1 MGSKAASRTWK
12 VALALVALTGIALFT
27 LGTRI
32 HFGYYADDR
41 QAALRAEALVVQR
54 FNAQAFDAIY
64 DDAADAMRAAV
75 SRTQAVD
82 AMRATLKAYGT
93 IVEDNEGATTCFPDQ
108 VRMVRW
114 LKSSNGTD
122 LTQISL
128 WSTPGGDAKLV
139 MMRISPGH
147 SSVDPEIVHRN
158 RCGSR

>member
-1 MGSKAASRTWK
+1 MGSKAANRTWK
-12 VALALVALTGIALFT
+12 VALAGVAWVALGM
-27 LGTRI
+27 RI

-64 DDAADAMRAAV
+64 DDAADAMRA
-75 SRTQAVD
+75 
-82 AMRATLKAYGT
+82 MLKAYGT

-114 LKSSNGTD
+114 LRSSNGTD
-122 LTQISL
+122 LTQVSL

-139 MMRISPGH
+139 MMRISPGRV
-147 SSVDPEIVHRN
+147 SVDPEIVHRN
-158 RCGSR
+158 RCGAR

>member
-1 MGSKAASRTWK
+1 MGSKTANRRWK
-12 VALALVALTGIALFT
+12 IALALVALTGIALFA

-32 HFGYYADDR
+32 HFGYYADNK
-41 QAALRAEALVVQR
+41 QAALRAEALVMQR

-64 DDAADAMRAAV
+64 DDAADAMHAAV

-93 IVEDNEGATTCFPDQ
+93 ILEDNEGATICFPDQ

-114 LKSSNGTD
+114 LKSSNGID
-122 LTQISL
+122 LTQMSL

-147 SSVDPEIVHRN
+147 ASVDPEIVRRN

>member
-1 MGSKAASRTWK
+1 MGSKAANRTWK
-12 VALALVALTGIALFT
+12 VALALVALAGVAWFAL
-27 LGTRI
+27 GMRI

-64 DDAADAMRAAV
+64 DDAADAMRA
-75 SRTQAVD
+75 
-82 AMRATLKAYGT
+82 TLKAYGT

-114 LKSSNGTD
+114 LRSSNGTD
-122 LTQISL
+122 LTQVSL

-139 MMRISPGH
+139 MMRISPGRV
-147 SSVDPEIVHRN
+147 SVDPEIVHRN
-158 RCGSR
+158 RCGAR

>member
-1 MGSKAASRTWK
+1 MGSKAANRTWQ
-12 VALALVALTGIALFT
+12 VALALVALAGVAWFALG
-27 LGTRI
+27 LRI

-64 DDAADAMRAAV
+64 DDAADAMRATV
-75 SRTQAVD
+75 SRAQAVD

-114 LKSSNGTD
+114 LRSSNGTD
-122 LTQISL
+122 LTQVSL

-139 MMRISPGH
+139 MMRISPGRV
-147 SSVDPEIVHRN
+147 SVDPEIVHRN
-158 RCGSR
+158 RCGAR